1 LFTNLATAVHKWL
14 KGKTMSRTTPVS
26 DTHSKLGSLIEKWTR
41 TSNQFGNDTGIPG
54 LRLSRWEAPTPPTS
68 YTHNA
73 SICLIAQGK
82 KQVLLG
88 GDSFI
93 YDANH
98 FLISSVN
105 LPITAN
111 IMEAS
116 KEKPY
121 LGLILELDLQ
131 EISQL
136 IVDSDY
142 SGTQNKEAQKG
153 IAVGTLSQPL
163 LDAFVRL
170 LSLMDEPESIKVLAP
185 VIKREIFYRLLM
197 SEQGSRLNQIVT
209 DGSHS
214 HQISKAIEWLKNN
227 FVKPLSVGE
236 LAAYSGMSKSAFYTH
251 FRSMTSMTPLQFQKK
266 LRLSEAR
273 RLMLT
278 ENLDAMATTFK
289 VGYESPSQF
298 SREYSRLFGSP
309 PSKDIK
315 ALREA
320 NMV

>member
-1 LFTNLATAVHKWL
+1 MNDSHNMNVSASILAEK
-14 KGKTMSRTTPVS
+14 
-26 DTHSKLGSLIEKWTR
+26 IQKWTGDA
-41 TSNQFGNDTGIPG
+41 TQVDTEIPG
-54 LRLSRWEAPTPPTS
+54 LRLSRWATPTPPTS
-68 YTHNA
+68 YTHNP

-82 KQVLLG
+82 KRVLLG
-88 GDSFI
+88 EDSYI

-111 IMEAS
+111 ILEAS
-116 KEKPY
+116 EEAPY
-121 LGLILELDLQ
+121 LGIIMELDLQ

-136 IVDSDY
+136 IVDSELSLN
-142 SGTQNKEAQKG
+142 SGKEAQKG
-153 IAVGTLSQPL
+153 IAVGELSNSLQDAFIRLMTL
-163 LDAFVRL
+163 LD
-170 LSLMDEPESIKVLAP
+170 EPDNIKILAP

-197 SEQGSRLNQIVT
+197 TEQGVRLNQIVT
-209 DGSHS
+209 TGSHS
-214 HQISKAIEWLKNN
+214 HQIAKAIDWLKNN
-227 FVKPLSVGE
+227 FVKPLSVGD

-298 SREYSRLFGSP
+298 SREYSRLFGAP

-315 ALREA
+315 ALKEA
-320 NMV
+320 NIS

>member
-1 LFTNLATAVHKWL
+1 MNDSQNMNVAASILAEKIPKWI
-14 KGKTMSRTTPVS
+14 GDATQF
-26 DTHSKLGSLIEKWTR
+26 DTE
-41 TSNQFGNDTGIPG
+41 IPG
-54 LRLSRWEAPTPPTS
+54 LKLSRWTTPTPPTS
-68 YTHNA
+68 YTHNP

-82 KQVLLG
+82 KRVLLG
-88 GDSFI
+88 QDSYI

-116 KEKPY
+116 EEEPY
-121 LGLILELDLQ
+121 LGIIMELDLQ

-136 IVDSDY
+136 IVDSEL
-142 SGTQNKEAQKG
+142 SFNVSKEAQKG
-153 IAVGTLSQPL
+153 IAVGALSGSLQ
-163 LDAFVRL
+163 DAFIRL
-170 LSLMDEPESIKVLAP
+170 MSLLDEPESIKILAP

-197 SEQGSRLNQIVT
+197 TEQGSRLNQIVT
-209 DGSHS
+209 TGSHS
-214 HQISKAIEWLKNN
+214 HQIAKAIDWLKNN
-227 FVKPLSVGE
+227 FVKPLSVSD

-298 SREYSRLFGSP
+298 SREYSRLFGAP

-315 ALREA
+315 TLREA
-320 NMV
+320 NTA

>member
-1 LFTNLATAVHKWL
+1 
-14 KGKTMSRTTPVS
+14 M
-26 DTHSKLGSLIEKWTR
+26 
-41 TSNQFGNDTGIPG
+41 NDTTNACISSPELAQQIERWTNGQTQFETDISG
-54 LRLSRWEAPTPPTS
+54 LRLSRWTHPTPPTS
-68 YTHNA
+68 YTHNP

-82 KQVLLG
+82 KQVLLA
-88 GDSFI
+88 GDSYV
-93 YDANH
+93 YDSNH

-116 KEKPY
+116 EEEPY

-136 IVDSDY
+136 IVDSEFTFDH
-142 SGTQNKEAQKG
+142 SNQAQKG
-153 IAVGTLSQPL
+153 IAVGTLSDSL

-170 LSLMDEPESIKVLAP
+170 MTLLDEPDSIKILAP

-197 SEQGSRLNQIVT
+197 SEQGMRLNQIVT
-209 DGSHS
+209 TGSHS
-214 HQISKAIEWLKNN
+214 HQISKAIDWLKNN
-227 FVKPLSVGE
+227 FVKPLSVGD
-236 LAAYSGMSKSAFYTH
+236 LASYSGMSKSAFYTH

-278 ENLDAMATTFK
+278 ENLDAMSTTFK

-298 SREYSRLFGSP
+298 SREYSRLFGAP

-315 ALREA
+315 ALRESNIA
-320 NMV
+320 

>member
-1 LFTNLATAVHKWL
+1 MNDLHNVNVAAANLAEK
-14 KGKTMSRTTPVS
+14 
-26 DTHSKLGSLIEKWTR
+26 IQKWTGDA
-41 TSNQFGNDTGIPG
+41 TQFDTEIPG
-54 LRLSRWEAPTPPTS
+54 LKLSRWTTPTAPTS
-68 YTHNA
+68 YSHNP

-82 KQVLLG
+82 KRVLLG
-88 GDSFI
+88 EDSFT
-93 YDANH
+93 YDTSH

-111 IMEAS
+111 IVEAT
-116 KEKPY
+116 EEAPY
-121 LGLILELDLQ
+121 LGLIMELDLQ

-136 IVDSDY
+136 IVDSEL
-142 SGTQNKEAQKG
+142 SFSSSKEAQKG
-153 IAVGTLSQPL
+153 IAVGELSASLQ
-163 LDAFVRL
+163 DAFIRL
-170 LSLMDEPESIKVLAP
+170 MALLDEPENIKILAP

-197 SEQGSRLNQIVT
+197 TEQGSRLNQIVT
-209 DGSHS
+209 TGSHS
-214 HQISKAIEWLKNN
+214 HQIAKAIDWLKHN
-227 FVKPLSVGE
+227 FVKPLSVGD

-298 SREYSRLFGSP
+298 SREYSRLFGAP

-315 ALREA
+315 ALRQA
-320 NMV
+320 NTV